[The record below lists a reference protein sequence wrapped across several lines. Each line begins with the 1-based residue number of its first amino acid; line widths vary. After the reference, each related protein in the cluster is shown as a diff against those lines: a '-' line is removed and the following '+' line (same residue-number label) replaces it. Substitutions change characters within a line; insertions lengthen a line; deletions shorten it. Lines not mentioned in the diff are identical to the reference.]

1 MRKIET
7 SSPSA
12 TADVR
17 IGTTKGA
24 AKEEAD
30 GATPMRPPRG
40 AKRAAMAVGLI
51 DAKPLRRQGLANLLS
66 GGGSE
71 ITVVEAADAGALL
84 AAGAHASLAT
94 GAAGGIELVLL
105 CIGGVDIDDRWVQ
118 QQLDALVQRAPGL
131 PLILLSDRESIADVA
146 RALMSGIRGY
156 IPTSVDTRVALEVL
170 RLVRAGG
177 TFVPAQA
184 LLRSFQGA
192 PSTATGDDA
201 DSADATLPP
210 PDLSLTRRQMEV
222 LRLVC
227 HGKPNKVI
235 AHALH
240 LEESTV
246 KVHMRDIMRKLK
258 TENRTQLALLA
269 TRLFADD
276 GAEPV
281 PAHGIGVSKRT
292 GSDTPTK

>member
-71 ITVVEAADAGALL
+71 ITVVEAADAGAL
-84 AAGAHASLAT
+84 LAT

-276 GAEPV
+276 GDEPV

>member
-17 IGTTKGA
+17 IGTTKGV
-24 AKEEAD
+24 AKEETD

-40 AKRAAMAVGLI
+40 AKRTAMAVGLI

-71 ITVVEAADAGALL
+71 ITVVEAADAGAL
-84 AAGAHASLAT
+84 LAT

-192 PSTATGDDA
+192 PSTETGDDA
-201 DSADATLPP
+201 ESADATLPP

-269 TRLFADD
+269 ARLFADD
-276 GAEPV
+276 GDEPV

>member
-66 GGGSE
+66 GGGSD

-84 AAGAHASLAT
+84 AT
-94 GAAGGIELVLL
+94 GAAGDIELVLL

-192 PSTATGDDA
+192 PSTATGNDA
-201 DSADATLPP
+201 DNVDATLPP

>member
-30 GATPMRPPRG
+30 GATPLRPPRG
-40 AKRAAMAVGLI
+40 AKRTAMAVGLI

-71 ITVVEAADAGALL
+71 ITVVEAADAGAL
-84 AAGAHASLAT
+84 LAT

-192 PSTATGDDA
+192 PSTETGDDA

-276 GAEPV
+276 GDEPV

>member
-66 GGGSE
+66 GGGSD

-84 AAGAHASLAT
+84 AT
-94 GAAGGIELVLL
+94 GAAGDIELVLL

-201 DSADATLPP
+201 DNVDATLPP

>member
-66 GGGSE
+66 GGGSD

-84 AAGAHASLAT
+84 AT
-94 GAAGGIELVLL
+94 GAAGDIELVLL

-201 DSADATLPP
+201 DNVDATLPP

-276 GAEPV
+276 GDEPV

>member
-40 AKRAAMAVGLI
+40 TKRAAMAVGLI

-66 GGGSE
+66 GGGSD

-84 AAGAHASLAT
+84 AT
-94 GAAGGIELVLL
+94 GAAGDIELVLL

-192 PSTATGDDA
+192 PSTATGNDA
-201 DSADATLPP
+201 DNVDATLPP